1 VAWLVGLVWGIAVLL
16 GVVVLGLCAWD
27 LAGKV
32 TRLRNDA
39 DGLLALRD
47 RLTDLQKQVVDAQQ
61 RVPTLRSIVGR

>member
-1 VAWLVGLVWGIAVLL
+1 MAWLVGLVWGIAVLF

-32 TRLRNDA
+32 KRLRNDA
-39 DGLLALRD
+39 DGLSTLQE
-47 RLTDLQKQVVDAQQ
+47 RLIDLQAQAVDAQQ